1 MRWHCCVLT
10 YEERGRRGLE
20 VELLLMLDA
29 EVSAAARWVGITE
42 LSSLQELKK
51 RKGFVWKVNILFY

>member
-1 MRWHCCVLT
+1 
-10 YEERGRRGLE
+10 
-20 VELLLMLDA
+20 MLDA